1 MQSSEQQVGSVAD
14 TRGKHR
20 ISAELKQLEQ
30 EARFLEAILEF
41 EMRISDYAYMPDLKQ
56 PYWERWAPRVPFG
69 INGLNDRRT
78 RLSAGAG
85 YFDRSTRVLDVFP
98 FNEREGWRIQ

>member
-30 EARFLEAILEF
+30 EARFLEEELEQLDRMENASAVCMEILITMETRPDPLLPETVGPTSPLWDQWF
-41 EMRISDYAYMPDLKQ
+41 ERPANSSVCRCWIL
-56 PYWERWAPRVPFG
+56 
-69 INGLNDRRT
+69 
-78 RLSAGAG
+78 
-85 YFDRSTRVLDVFP
+85 
-98 FNEREGWRIQ
+98 